1 MSEELLV
8 ELLVFEVAGARYGA
22 DASSVLRID
31 RMGPEGGVG
40 APLGA
45 PLKGGRALVFADA
58 TGAERRLQV
67 DAIEGVRTVSQL
79 ELRRLPQVAIATP
92 ISIGAWL
99 DGARAVLLVDLQRMA
114 SAASQHDVLQTRE

>member
-1 MSEELLV
+1 MSEEVQV
-8 ELLVFEVAGARYGA
+8 ELLLFEVAGARYGA

-31 RMGPEGGVG
+31 RMAPEGGVG

-45 PLKGGRALVFADA
+45 PLKGGRALVFTDA
-58 TGAERRLQV
+58 AGVERRLQV

-79 ELRRLPQVAIATP
+79 ELRRLPSVAIANP

-99 DGARAVLLVDLQRMA
+99 DGARAVLLVDLKRMA
-114 SAASQHDVLQTRE
+114 SAAEAARGS